1 MPYVLHPWRAVNSLG
16 IGIRSLD
23 ETHIFSR
30 RFFSFNPLDFF
41 FDTEL
46 LISFRIEHANENE
59 KHGKQAER
67 TPLIRLQ
74 RKIE

>member
-1 MPYVLHPWRAVNSLG
+1 MFYTLG
-16 IGIRSLD
+16 RGCKFLGNWYKIPGRNQPTSFQGASFLS
-23 ETHIFSR
+23 THWIII
-30 RFFSFNPLDFF
+30 

-46 LISFRIEHANENE
+46 LISFRIEHANESE

-67 TPLIRLQ
+67 APLIRSQ

>member
-1 MPYVLHPWRAVNSLG
+1 MFYTLGRAVNSLG

-23 ETHIFSR
+23 ETNPHLFKALL
-30 RFFSFNPLDFF
+30 FFHPTGLFF
-41 FDTEL
+41 YDTEL

-67 TPLIRLQ
+67 APLIRSQ